1 MLTVIPIIFFLDRR
15 MSRKVG
21 STIETNPNRTD
32 HTHGFCSL
40 VPVAAARTAIIKD
53 SIFAVKT
60 VEAARAGI
68 RTFTTRT
75 RLRDTIFNWVII
87 IWIITHNCTCFFTL
101 MIMIRVMRFE
111 TRTPVKSCNPKTTT
125 KIRDFFGRCFGRC
138 HRWNFGRFVLS
149 SRKRRRRYGQ
159 ECQENSGGELHGFV
173 LFLFFVSLLY
183 LLIYFAL
190 VALLL
195 LTLLVVLFW
204 LLFYFVR
211 WRCTFFNSYFMYDRS
226 KSCAMEC
233 GFQVLVY
240 RTSCFRFDLYCSSRK
255 KCEFER

>member
-75 RLRDTIFNWVII
+75 RLRDTIQIMS
-87 IWIITHNCTCFFTL
+87 IITHNCTCFFTL
-101 MIMIRVMRFE
+101 MIMIRVMRIQ

-159 ECQENSGGELHGFV
+159 ECQEKSGGELHSFV
-173 LFLFFVSLLY
+173 LFCFFVGILCICWGILRVLL
-183 LLIYFAL
+183 
-190 VALLL
+190 
-195 LTLLVVLFW
+195 
-204 LLFYFVR
+204 
-211 WRCTFFNSYFMYDRS
+211 C
-226 KSCAMEC
+226 CC
-233 GFQVLVY
+233 
-240 RTSCFRFDLYCSSRK
+240 
-255 KCEFER
+255 